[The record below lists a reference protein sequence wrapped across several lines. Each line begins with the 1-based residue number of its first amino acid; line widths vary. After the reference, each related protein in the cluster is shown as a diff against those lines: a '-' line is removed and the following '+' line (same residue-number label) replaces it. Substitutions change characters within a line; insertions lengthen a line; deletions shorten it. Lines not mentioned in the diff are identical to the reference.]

1 MLPEKATDDKRAGI
15 FRANVGIDG
24 VMRNERPKRLAV
36 EPRTWWQ
43 RVVAG
48 ERLPKRLFRHPKC
61 EGTIEDHRMIA
72 LDVRELIRK
81 HVFDQPAGSA
91 FPLNLA
97 YPWLRVMRLNSSS
110 LDLQLVTGRIVVVPL
125 VWASCGAMGERI
137 RIECPLCA
145 RRICILHCVDGRVAC
160 RHCNGLWYAA
170 QRTSAKGRKF
180 RAMKNVRRKLGDCG
194 QFWAVEVPP
203 KPRGMSRRTYARH
216 CAALARIKR
225 GLFV

>member
-1 MLPEKATDDKRAGI
+1 MTGNKRPRRSTA
-15 FRANVGIDG
+15 
-24 VMRNERPKRLAV
+24 EHRPL
-36 EPRTWWQ
+36 WQ
-43 RVVAG
+43 RLSAG
-48 ERLPKRLFRHPKC
+48 ERLPKRLFRDPKC

-81 HVFDQPAGSA
+81 HVFDQPVGSA
-91 FPLNLA
+91 FHLTLA

-137 RIECPLCA
+137 RIECPLCG
-145 RRICILHCVDGRVAC
+145 RRICILYCVDGRLAC
-160 RHCNGLWYAA
+160 RRCNSLWYAA

-180 RAMKNVRRKLGDCG
+180 RAMKNVRRKLGDYG
-194 QFWAVEVPP
+194 QLWAVDIPP
-203 KPRGMSRRTYARH
+203 KPRGMWRRTYARH
-216 CAALARIKR
+216 CAVLARIKR

>member
-1 MLPEKATDDKRAGI
+1 MLRGNSGRA
-15 FRANVGIDG
+15 RRPRYELT
-24 VMRNERPKRLAV
+24 RNQHPKRSNV
-36 EPRTWWQ
+36 QPRTWWQ
-43 RVVAG
+43 RVIAG
-48 ERLPKRLFRHPKC
+48 ERLPNRLFRQPKC
-61 EGTIEDHRMIA
+61 GGTVEDHRNIA

-81 HVFDQPAGSA
+81 HVFDQAVGSA
-91 FPLNLA
+91 FHLNLA

-125 VWASCGAMGERI
+125 VRARCGIMGERM

-145 RRICILHCVDGRVAC
+145 RRVCALYFLDGRVAC

-180 RAMKNVRRKLGDCG
+180 RAMKNVRRKLGDYG
-194 QFWAVEVPP
+194 QLWAVEVPP
-203 KPRGMSRRTYARH
+203 KPRGMWRRTYARH

-225 GLFV
+225 RLFV